1 VQHKAS
7 DYPAASNSPSTTCG
21 RKGRREDIVR
31 IATQLFATRGFHG
44 TRVSDLADGVGLNK
58 ATLYYYYPS
67 KALLL
72 YEIYRRAASA
82 TLAAVEPGTDRSP
95 KDALHECI
103 SNLMRIVAA
112 DADAAAVYAQE
123 GPYIGEW
130 FTAEQLS
137 EVRRVETVVCERI
150 RDIIERGVAVG
161 EFHSCDSHLLAS
173 GYLGLTLDSHRW
185 LQLGSRESADR
196 IANEIS
202 RTLLRGL
209 SRHDDGETHA

>member
-7 DYPAASNSPSTTCG
+7 DYPAASSSPSTSSG
-21 RKGRREDIVR
+21 RNGRRDEIVR

-44 TRVSDLADGVGLNK
+44 TTVSDLADGVGLNK

-72 YEIYRRAASA
+72 YEIYRCAASA
-82 TLAAVEPGTDRSP
+82 TLAAVEPRTDRRP
-95 KDALHECI
+95 KDALHDCI

-112 DADAAAVYAQE
+112 DTDAAAVYAQE
-123 GPYIGEW
+123 GPYISEW
-130 FTAEQLS
+130 FTDEQLS
-137 EVRRVETVVCERI
+137 EVHRVETVVCERI
-150 RDIIERGVAVG
+150 RGIIERGVDVG
-161 EFHSCDSHLLAS
+161 EFHTCDSHLLAL
-173 GYLGLTLDSHRW
+173 GYLGLTLGSHRW
-185 LQLGSRESADR
+185 LQLGSPESADR
-196 IANEIS
+196 IATEIS

>member
-1 VQHKAS
+1 VGA
-7 DYPAASNSPSTTCG
+7 YPAASSSSSTTSG
-21 RKGRREDIVR
+21 RNGRRDEIVR
-31 IATQLFATRGFHG
+31 IATQLFATRGFRG

-82 TLAAVEPGTDRSP
+82 PLAAVEPRTDCQP
-95 KDALHECI
+95 KDALHERI

-130 FTAEQLS
+130 FTDEQLS

-150 RDIIERGVAVG
+150 RDIIERGNAVG
-161 EFHSCDSHLLAS
+161 DFHACDSQLLAL
-173 GYLGLTLDSHRW
+173 GTLGLTLDSHRW
-185 LQLGSRESADR
+185 LQLGSPESADR
-196 IANEIS
+196 IATEIS

-209 SRHDDGETHA
+209 SRHDKTRA